1 MTQRQAFDILKS
13 GRSAFLT
20 GPAGSGKTF
29 LLRLFIKWLKEQG
42 KKVAVTATT
51 GLAATHLGG
60 RTIHSWAGIGIHD
73 TLTEDILRKILAR
86 KQTVKDIEETD
97 ALIIDEI
104 SMLHDFRLNMVDQVC
119 RRIRRRPDL
128 PFGGLQVV
136 LSGDF
141 FQLPPISRNGEEAA
155 RFVVVSEAWDSLQP
169 AVCYLDEQYRQDSGS
184 ELAEILNAMRNNRLT
199 QAHVD
204 KLGSRRL
211 ENPGGLTELH
221 CHNEDID
228 RINQAKLDGL
238 PGKERVF
245 LGEKTSLSKDKQL
258 LENLVKNCLAPEIL
272 RLKQGA
278 LVMFVKNN
286 PDGSYIN
293 GTLGKVIAFNSAT
306 GLPLVETKSGRTI
319 KADREKWG
327 LEREGAEIAAFR
339 QLALRLAWAITIHK
353 SQGMTLDGAF
363 IDLSKT
369 FEPGMGYVALS
380 RLKNL
385 ESLYLK
391 GFNDLS
397 LRMNPDALVI
407 DEMLRRQSAD
417 TAGP

>member
-1 MTQRQAFDILKS
+1 MTQKQAFEILKS

-29 LLRLFIKWLKEQG
+29 LLRLFIKWLEEKN
-42 KKVAVTATT
+42 KSVAVTATT

-73 TLTEDILRKILAR
+73 TLTESILKKITDR
-86 KQTVKDIEETD
+86 KQVVKEIRETD
-97 ALIIDEI
+97 VLIIDEI

-128 PFGGLQVV
+128 PFGGIQVV

-141 FQLPPISRNGEEAA
+141 FQLPPVSRQGEEQA
-155 RFVVVSEAWDSLQP
+155 RFVVVSEAWEALQP
-169 AVCYLDEQYRQDSGS
+169 VICYLDEQYRQESGND
-184 ELAEILNAMRNNRLT
+184 LAEILNALRNNRVT
-199 QAHVD
+199 EAHVS
-204 KLGSRRL
+204 KLKSRRL

-238 PGKERVF
+238 AGKEREF
-245 LGEKTSLSKDKQL
+245 FGEKTSLSKDKQL
-258 LENLVKNCLAPEIL
+258 LEQLVKNCLAPDVL
-272 RLKQGA
+272 RLKYGA

-286 PDGSYIN
+286 PDGRYIN
-293 GTLGKVIAFNSAT
+293 GTLGKVIAFNTAT
-306 GLPLVETKSGRTI
+306 GLPLVETRTGRTI
-319 KADREKWG
+319 KADREKWS
-327 LEREGAEIAAFR
+327 LEREGLEIAAFR
-339 QLALRLAWAITIHK
+339 QLPLRLAWAITIHK
-353 SQGMTLDGAF
+353 SQGMTLDGAY

-391 GFNDLS
+391 DFNDLS

-407 DEMLRRQSAD
+407 DEVLRRQSAL
-417 TAGP
+417 AAR